1 MQLEVSSIVCTE
13 SEQDSCGSDDEID
26 EFNLMDQC
34 VSLNYTV
41 EIGEFHERDKFSWT
55 EMRPNAEQS
64 LEGLKKIKNLD
75 FDFKMNHIK

>member
-1 MQLEVSSIVCTE
+1 
-13 SEQDSCGSDDEID
+13 
-26 EFNLMDQC
+26 MDQC